1 MKKLISIVALL
12 AFATGLYA
20 GEGKEVTL
28 EGTGMCGKCA
38 LKTEAKCTNVLQV
51 GKGDDLKTYTFAKN
65 ISHGDYFCSGKTAG
79 LTVKGTVAKVD
90 GKLILTASSVE
101 KKEG

>member
-1 MKKLISIVALL
+1 MKKLLSIVALL

-28 EGTGMCGKCA
+28 KGTGMCAKCK
-38 LKTEAKCTNVLQV
+38 LKTADKCTNVLQV
-51 GKGDDLKTYTFAKN
+51 GEGEEMKTYTFTKN
-65 ISHGDYFCSGKTAG
+65 MSHGDYFCSGKTAG

-90 GKLILTASSVE
+90 GKLVLTPTSVE
-101 KKEG
+101 KSES